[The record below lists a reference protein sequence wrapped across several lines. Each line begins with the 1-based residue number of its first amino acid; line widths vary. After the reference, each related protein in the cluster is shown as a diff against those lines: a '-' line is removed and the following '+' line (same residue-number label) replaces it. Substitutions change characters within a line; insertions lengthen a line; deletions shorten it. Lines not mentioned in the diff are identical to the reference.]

1 MNYEQHFKDCGYELY
16 PHQLKGLEFMKERER
31 NGTGGILADDVGLG
45 KTIQAIAL
53 LYTRPENTLIVCP
66 PGVAPQWMEKLN
78 VLLPDEQF
86 EITPYYNQKVK
97 KHTDIR
103 KITQK
108 CEDEDRTLVVIT
120 THGQIALNSNTVL
133 QAEVWDRLIVDEA
146 HFLRNSSTKLFLNCK
161 RLHAI
166 NNWMLTATPVQNNA
180 NDLYSLLYIVCGLK
194 GKTTLDKKEGVSKI
208 TKLRN
213 QYLLRR
219 CKQEILH
226 TLPPLEIEN
235 MSCKFISTTEQE
247 FYQKLEKHT
256 TEVFQEAMKIGK
268 NYMIAAL
275 EMLLRLRQC
284 SFHPQLVING
294 YKKKGWFRDD
304 LQEWTGV
311 TTKLH
316 YLEKTILKELDDNPR
331 QHTLIFCQFHMEME
345 MIQIMLRRHGF
356 TTFIYSGKTRTEA
369 RADVVTGL
377 LRPQFLIIQI
387 KAGGAGLNLQMYN
400 RVFFTS
406 LDWNPSNEFQAI
418 GRAHRSGQMKPV
430 KVTRLLLEWNDT
442 YAKKLTGIREQ
453 MNQIDIQ
460 IEKKKAKL
468 TKTRS
473 KRAYQEKKKHTQI
486 VAMETRGCGG
496 SKEIVTVQSPIDY
509 TQKIVELQSDIR
521 DLIIQKK
528 EIIKGHKMYTIDHR
542 IFNIQK
548 EKADIQADVLNDRY
562 LKQVHDYKIRDS
574 VTMNLNQQE
583 FQHLLAI

>member
-1 MNYEQHFKDCGYELY
+1 MDYKQHFKNCGYELY

-166 NNWMLTATPVQNNA
+166 NNWMITATPVQNNA

-194 GKTTLDKKEGVSKI
+194 GKTTLDKKGVSKI

-369 RADVVTGL
+369 RADVATGL

-418 GRAHRSGQMKPV
+418 GRAHRSGQRKPV
-430 KVTRLLLEWNDT
+430 KVTRLLLEWNDA
-442 YAKKLTGIREQ
+442 YAEKLAGIREQ
-453 MNQIDIQ
+453 LTQMDTR
-460 IEKKKAKL
+460 IEKNKSKL
-468 TKTRS
+468 EKTRA
-473 KRAYQEKKKHTQI
+473 KRTNQEKKTHAQI
-486 VAMETRGCGG
+486 VATTEVTGG
-496 SKEIVTVQSPIDY
+496 NKAIVPVDY
-509 TQKIVELQSDIR
+509 TQQIIDLQSEIR
-521 DLIIQKK
+521 ELKQRKTVIEDK
-528 EIIKGHKMYTIDHR
+528 HKMHTIDHR
-542 IFNIQK
+542 IFQIQN
-548 EKADIQADVLNDRY
+548 EKTDIQVDVLDDRY
-562 LKQVHDYKIRDS
+562 LKQVHNYKIRGT
-574 VTMNLNQQE
+574 VTMNLNQKD
-583 FQHLLAI
+583 FNHLLG